1 MRTVVELRELT
12 KAFGAVRA
20 VDRVGLE
27 VREGEVLALLGPSGC
42 GKTTTLRLVAG
53 FERPDAGLVRL
64 AGDEVAGPERFVPP
78 ERRRV
83 GVVFQD
89 YALFPHLTVAQNVG
103 YGVRERSRRRARVAE
118 MLDLVGLADA
128 AGRLPHELS
137 GGQQQRVALAR
148 ALAPEPAL
156 VLLDEPFSNLDAAL
170 RARVRGEVRKILQ
183 VASATAV
190 FVTHDQ
196 EEALSLADRIAVMR
210 GGRVLQVD
218 VPAELYAHP
227 SDRFVATFVG
237 DADLLPGHADGDT
250 VTTEVGRLRLADP
263 DGLTGDVEVALRP
276 ERVRLRL
283 DGGGQGLV
291 GGITYF
297 GHDQLVEVALEHG
310 ARVRSRMGPARAFE
324 PGDRVSVAVTG
335 DVIAFAANGS

>member
-1 MRTVVELRELT
+1 
-12 KAFGAVRA
+12 
-20 VDRVGLE
+20 
-27 VREGEVLALLGPSGC
+27 
-42 GKTTTLRLVAG
+42 
-53 FERPDAGLVRL
+53 
-64 AGDEVAGPERFVPP
+64 
-78 ERRRV
+78 
-83 GVVFQD
+83 
-89 YALFPHLTVAQNVG
+89 VG

-335 DVIAFAANGS
+335 DVIAFAAPAPAR